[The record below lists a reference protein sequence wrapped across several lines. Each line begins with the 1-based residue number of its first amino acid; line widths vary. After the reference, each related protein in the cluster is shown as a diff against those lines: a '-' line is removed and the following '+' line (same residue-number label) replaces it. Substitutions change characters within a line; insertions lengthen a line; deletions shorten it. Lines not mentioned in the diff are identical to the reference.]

1 MAEDAAGTVRGL
13 CPPRFAAVRAAF
25 EANFAEGREMGARF
39 ALAIDGEVVVDL
51 IGGWA
56 DRAATRPFDE
66 TTLTPVFSTTKG
78 VSALMIARLVGQGR
92 LDYSDRVADLW
103 PEFGAAGKDR
113 LTVEQVLSHQAGLC
127 GIPGPM
133 DPAEWFDW
141 HSLCARLAAMTP
153 LWPPGTASG
162 YHPVTFG
169 YLAGEIFRRVDGRT
183 LGRALREDIAGPLG
197 LDLWIGLPESE
208 DHRLSDVRRPP
219 AMPNLGEITEP
230 KRLAFFTKWAQP
242 GGRGE
247 AAWRRAEIPSANG
260 HATAPALARLF
271 AALAGHGRLD
281 GVQVLAG
288 GEAEAA
294 SRARIKGR
302 DLVLPYDIAWGAGF
316 IRNEGL
322 GLYGPGREAFGHSG
336 WGGSCAFADPETGV
350 SGAYVMNRQSA
361 ELIDDARA
369 RRLIEAAYEA
379 I

>member
-1 MAEDAAGTVRGL
+1 
-13 CPPRFAAVRAAF
+13 
-25 EANFAEGREMGARF
+25 MGARF